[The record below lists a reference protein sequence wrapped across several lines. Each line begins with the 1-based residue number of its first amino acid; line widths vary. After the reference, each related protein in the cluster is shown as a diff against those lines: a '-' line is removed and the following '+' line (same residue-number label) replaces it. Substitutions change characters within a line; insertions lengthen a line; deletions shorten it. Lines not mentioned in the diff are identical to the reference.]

1 MFLFTKHLSKPY
13 YLDQLESAS
22 RRIAM
27 THHKHSEIE
36 HWRTKLLSNYY
47 GEKKILPVLTHLSSK
62 ESRILFDLRLPLPDH
77 SYCQIDVL
85 IVTRN
90 FALILE
96 VNHSPLPNLTKDYRF
111 MHVNDR
117 IESRMPDPL
126 SQAELQAHQLTYWL
140 TMAGFQSIPIHYF
153 VVLTSPASFIHP
165 SYGSNSQVIHLD
177 QLLTA
182 FQSLDRLYNSSP
194 LEEFELNRLC
204 DLLVIEHTPYQP
216 FILDRFHLHKT
227 DILQGVICPECSNLP
242 MKRVHGRWYCK
253 SCHHTSRNAHVEALK
268 DYQFLFGE
276 RITNQRACAFLK
288 LDSSTAALQILNEVA
303 CEKSGLNKTLYYV
316 FNE

>member
-1 MFLFTKHLSKPY
+1 MFTKHLSKPY
-13 YLDQLESAS
+13 YLEQLESAS

-36 HWRTKLLSNYY
+36 HWRKQLTANHY
-47 GEKKILPVLTHLSSK
+47 GEKKILPLLTHLSSK

-96 VNHSPLPNLTKDYRF
+96 VNHSPLPSLAKDYRF
-111 MHVNDR
+111 MHVNER
-117 IESRMPDPL
+117 MEARMPDPL
-126 SQAELQAHQLTYWL
+126 SQAELQAHQLTYWW
-140 TMAGFQSIPIHYF
+140 ARSGFPIIPINYL
-153 VVLTSPASFIHP
+153 VVLTSSASYSQP
-165 SYGSNSQVIHLD
+165 SYESDSQIVHLD
-177 QLLTA
+177 QLLSS
-182 FQSLDRLYNSSP
+182 FQSLDHAYTSS
-194 LEEFELNRLC
+194 LLKESELNLLC
-204 DLLVIEHTPYQP
+204 DKLIDENAPYKP
-216 FILDRFHLHKT
+216 CILDRFRLKKT
-227 DILQGVICPECSNLP
+227 DILQGVICPECDALP

-253 SCHHTSRNAHVEALK
+253 VCHQTSRNAHVEALK

-303 CEKSGLNKTLYYV
+303 FEKSGVNKTRYYV
-316 FNE
+316 LNE

>member
-47 GEKKILPVLTHLSSK
+47 GEKKILPVLTHFILQRIPHFVWPSS
-62 ESRILFDLRLPLPDH
+62 PAPDH

-117 IESRMPDPL
+117 IESRMPDL

-194 LEEFELNRLC
+194 WKN
-204 DLLVIEHTPYQP
+204 
-216 FILDRFHLHKT
+216 
-227 DILQGVICPECSNLP
+227 SN
-242 MKRVHGRWYCK
+242 
-253 SCHHTSRNAHVEALK
+253 
-268 DYQFLFGE
+268 
-276 RITNQRACAFLK
+276 
-288 LDSSTAALQILNEVA
+288 
-303 CEKSGLNKTLYYV
+303 
-316 FNE
+316 